1 MINTT
6 SESLKARKIFYFH
19 NFTFYDEIET
29 TCSIELHEKALSD
42 PISLISFSQ
51 DGFADFTSHNSSQA
65 PANSSSSDL
74 FDVFS
79 SNTNNM
85 QSSVPIQPMN
95 QGLMGNQPMNMTA
108 PGLNITTGAAPA
120 NMASTNVMGQP
131 LMSQQQ
137 PGMMSPPVMS
147 SQSGMMTSQPGMM
160 TAQPGMIGMQ
170 QPVSFM
176 VLVSFPCYGKCSKF

>member
-1 MINTT
+1 M
-6 SESLKARKIFYFH
+6 KKFY
-19 NFTFYDEIET
+19 N
-29 TCSIELHEKALSD
+29 LGALSD
-42 PISLISFSQ
+42 PMSLISSFSQ

-65 PANSSSSDL
+65 PASSSSSSDL

-160 TAQPGMIGMQ
+160 TSQPGMMGMQ

-176 VLVSFPCYGKCSKF
+176 VLVSFPSYGKCSKF